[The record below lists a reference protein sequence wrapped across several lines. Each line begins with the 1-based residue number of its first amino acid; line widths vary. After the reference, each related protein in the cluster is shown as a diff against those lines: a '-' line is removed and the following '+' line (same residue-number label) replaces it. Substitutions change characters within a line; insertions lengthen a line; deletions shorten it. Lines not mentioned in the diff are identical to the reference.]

1 MTSRST
7 LFLVLFGALL
17 GIVLAGS
24 IEDEFYRSIRAQAT
38 IAGIDDSHEQLHGP
52 ARPKDPK
59 DSREPNK
66 EPSKEPPKERD
77 SWKKLAIDMVA
88 YLKLLSRSS
97 DGLEKKLK
105 DLSEKVERDLDVGR
119 RESYTL
125 NYAKQLLQE
134 QRAVIEAL
142 RAGALAEPTEKRTPS
157 YEDVLQKTEQFVTPT
172 KSSTAPTADEVDSE
186 LASEHEKL
194 LTALKNLQNL
204 KI

>member
-1 MTSRST
+1 MASRST
-7 LFLVLFGALL
+7 LFLVLLGALL
-17 GIVLAGS
+17 GVALAGS

-38 IAGIDDSHEQLHGP
+38 IAGIDDSHEQH
-52 ARPKDPK
+52 AAAERPKEPSK
-59 DSREPNK
+59 PNK
-66 EPSKEPPKERD
+66 EPPKEPQKERD
-77 SWKKLAIDMVA
+77 SWKKLATDMVA

-97 DGLEKKLK
+97 EGLEKKLK

-142 RAGALAEPTEKRTPS
+142 RAGALGESTEKRTPS
-157 YEDVLQKTEQFVTPT
+157 YEDVLQKTEQFVKPT
-172 KSSTAPTADEVDSE
+172 KASTAPTADEVDSE

-194 LTALKNLQNL
+194 LAALKNLQNL